1 MLLLRNYTSKTINP
15 VKALCCF
22 VIFVKLN
29 EFVAV
34 PASTVNFEACVGNQF
49 HFRDVNFYFSQSQVG
64 EVSSSNINI
73 TPYEQ
78 S

>member
-22 VIFVKLN
+22 VIFAKLN

-49 HFRDVNFYFSQSQVG
+49 HFRDVNFYFSLSQVG
-64 EVSSSNINI
+64 EVNSSNIST